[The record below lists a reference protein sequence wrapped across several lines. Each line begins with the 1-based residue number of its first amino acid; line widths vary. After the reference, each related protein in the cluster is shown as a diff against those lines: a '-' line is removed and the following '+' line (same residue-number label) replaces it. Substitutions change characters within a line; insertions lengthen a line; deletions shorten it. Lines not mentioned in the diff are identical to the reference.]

1 MVVDLCMMVLMYMN
15 QYRVETAY
23 DLGSLIMQFSVIETL
38 LFYPNKTEINNY
50 DITAVSFN
58 LDETLQ
64 STGIGE
70 IASIIDDFKRVL
82 RRRNNYYL

>member
-1 MVVDLCMMVLMYMN
+1 
-15 QYRVETAY
+15 
-23 DLGSLIMQFSVIETL
+23 MQFSVIED
-38 LFYPNKTEINNY
+38 FYYFIQIKTEINNY

-70 IASIIDDFKRVL
+70 IGGALLTTSREYW